1 MAKKKSLFDDRP
13 VEIQELTHVI
23 KQDIAN
29 LSGEIASLQ
38 QYQQTN
44 TPPHS
49 RNRQNETHGQNVLTS
64 LKSKLASATSR
75 FKDVLEIRTQVHMPA
90 PFRLRVSHRNRR

>member
-29 LSGEIASLQ
+29 LSAEINHLQ
-38 QYQQTN
+38 QYQQSTSGA
-44 TPPHS
+44 T
-49 RNRQNETHGQNVLTS
+49 NRQNETHGQNVLGS
-64 LKSKLASATSR
+64 LKSKLANATTR
-75 FKDVLEIRTQVHMPA
+75 FKDVLEIRTQVPW
-90 PFRLRVSHRNRR
+90 PSPLRIAKQW